1 VGPAPQVAGEAR
13 AAASAQALAV
23 PRAAGRLAA
32 AAPRELAAAL
42 AGFLAR
48 VCAAGALRV
57 ADRAAR
63 TPEALGLR
71 ALPQFA
77 TLAAAQKVCVP
88 EELAR
93 RPTRPGN
100 ISHACNTCRGHGAG
114 ERGGEAH
121 SWV

>member
-1 VGPAPQVAGEAR
+1 MGAFTQGTGAVTAQHALHGVPAPQVADAAC

-77 TLAAAQKVCVP
+77 TLAAAQKVCVT

-93 RPTRPGN
+93 PTSP
-100 ISHACNTCRGHGAG
+100 
-114 ERGGEAH
+114 
-121 SWV
+121 